1 MRAEGRT
8 SSGAND
14 DGAASV
20 TAGGP
25 TARQRSVIACKID
38 PSTRRVTATAH
49 GRVTLADLLD
59 YFDTIAMQQAG
70 PYAKLVDVREA
81 QAELSDDDV
90 MILGARASAY
100 AAESPIGPVAVVV
113 RPGNATAELAARYR
127 NLARSGRRI
136 EIFASHDDAEQWLRA
151 IAAEA
156 DGQAAGTDGRWP
168 GESRRDS
175 RRNAKSQRP

>member
-1 MRAEGRT
+1 MRAEGRAST
-8 SSGAND
+8 GAND
-14 DGAASV
+14 DGEASS

-25 TARQRSVIACKID
+25 TARQRTAIALKID

-59 YFDTIAMQQAG
+59 YFDTIAVQEAG

-81 QAELSDDDV
+81 QADLSDDDV

-100 AAESPIGPVAVVV
+100 AAESPIGPAAVVV
-113 RPGNATAELAARYR
+113 RPGSATAELAARYM
-127 NLARSGRRI
+127 NLARSGRHI
-136 EIFASHDDAEQWLRA
+136 EIFTSHDDAEQWLQA

-156 DGQAAGTDGRWP
+156 DRPAAGSDGRWP
-168 GESRRDS
+168 GESRHDS
-175 RRNAKSQRP
+175 RGNRKSQRP